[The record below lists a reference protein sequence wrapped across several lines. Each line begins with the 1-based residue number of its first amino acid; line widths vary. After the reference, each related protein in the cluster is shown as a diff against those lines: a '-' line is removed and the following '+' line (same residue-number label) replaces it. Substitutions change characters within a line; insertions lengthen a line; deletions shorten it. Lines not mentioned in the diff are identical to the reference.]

1 MSNADANKSSIIAQF
16 TNALYNRIY
25 MICVRLLFVCLKSFR
40 AKRAQMYSPNNIGDG
55 FLQ

>member
-1 MSNADANKSSIIAQF
+1 
-16 TNALYNRIY
+16 